1 MSILKKSLVSVERK
15 KENTQVLRE
24 AIITED
30 DERIKVK
37 KNSEN
42 GIKRMTVRNE
52 KRMIELACFQSLK
65 TNTFNEI
72 EMKVKLK
79 VILELKS

>member
-1 MSILKKSLVSVERK
+1 MIDSVSVGRK

-37 KNSEN
+37 KKYSEN

-52 KRMIELACFQSLK
+52 KRMIELSCFHSHK

-79 VILELKS
+79 VILKLKS